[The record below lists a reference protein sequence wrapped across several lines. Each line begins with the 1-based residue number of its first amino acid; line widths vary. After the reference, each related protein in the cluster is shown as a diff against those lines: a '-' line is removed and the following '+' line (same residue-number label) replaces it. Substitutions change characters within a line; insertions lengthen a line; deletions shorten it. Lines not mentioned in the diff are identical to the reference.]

1 MAGRGGHYAALEV
14 SPTATQRAIRAAYR
28 RLARATHPDGH
39 GGDPALERRFKRI
52 ARAYEVLG
60 DPARRRA
67 YDQRLTSGRFAA
79 PGGAGQ
85 ATFAVDAGPIYHSDL
100 GHHSDFY
107 QAGDP
112 LSVAEAA
119 ALVGRDG
126 SWLRRAIRTGRMP
139 ASRGPAGYLLRRRD
153 VERLDRSS
161 PRRTLS
167 GPVPAEDADARTDR
181 EEMDTN

>member
-1 MAGRGGHYAALEV
+1 MAGRGDHYATLELP
-14 SPTATQRAIRAAYR
+14 PTATQRQVRAAYR

-39 GGDPALERRFKRI
+39 GGDPVLERRFKRI

-60 DPARRRA
+60 DPKRRLA
-67 YDQRLTSGRFAA
+67 YDTRLTTGRFAA
-79 PGGAGQ
+79 PGSAGQ
-85 ATFAVDAGPIYHSDL
+85 ATFAVDAGPVYHSDL

-119 ALVGRDG
+119 TLIRRDG
-126 SWLRRAIRTGRMP
+126 GWLRRAIRSGRLP
-139 ASRGPAGYLLRRRD
+139 ASRGSSGYLLRRRD

-161 PRRTLS
+161 RRRKQ
-167 GPVPAEDADARTDR
+167 PAPTEAERSADLEAMETS
-181 EEMDTN
+181 ES

>member
-1 MAGRGGHYAALEV
+1 MAGRGDHYAALELAA
-14 SPTATQRAIRAAYR
+14 TATQREIRAAFR

-39 GGDPALERRFKRI
+39 GGDATLERRFKRI

-79 PGGAGQ
+79 PGAGGR
-85 ATFAVDAGPIYHSDL
+85 ATFAVDTGPIYHSDL

-112 LSVAEAA
+112 LSVSEAA
-119 ALVGRDG
+119 ILVDRDG
-126 SWLRRAIRTGRMP
+126 GWLRKAIRAGRLR
-139 ASRGPAGYLLRRRD
+139 ATRGPSGYLLRRRD
-153 VERLDRSS
+153 VERLDRSA
-161 PRRTLS
+161 RRLRR
-167 GPVPAEDADARTDR
+167 PAPAEQASAD
-181 EEMDTN
+181 EMDTSES